1 MKMIQPFG
9 DRVLV
14 RPIEPQRQTASGI
27 FLPDAPREEPGE
39 GIIVAIGEGSE
50 LQTKLSVGEHLLYQ
64 KFAGTSFRL
73 EEGTFV
79 LLAET
84 DILGHVVEIDQ
95 LAPLPE
101 LTSVSAS

>member
-1 MKMIQPFG
+1 MKTIQPFG

-27 FLPDAPREEPGE
+27 FLPDSSREEPGE
-39 GIIVAIGEGSE
+39 GIVVAIGEGSE
-50 LQTKLSVGEHLLYQ
+50 LHTKLSVGEHLLYQ
-64 KFAGTSFRL
+64 KFAGTSFKL

-84 DILGHVVEIDQ
+84 DILGHLVEVEQ
-95 LAPLPE
+95 LAPMPE
-101 LTSVSAS
+101 PASVSAS